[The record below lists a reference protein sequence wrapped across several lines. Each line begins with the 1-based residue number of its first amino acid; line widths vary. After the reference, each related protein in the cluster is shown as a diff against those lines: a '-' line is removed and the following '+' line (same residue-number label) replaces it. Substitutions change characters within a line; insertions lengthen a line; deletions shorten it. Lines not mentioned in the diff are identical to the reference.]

1 MLEHYLRGYIWSI
14 SIKQREKITGNN
26 KHPSTKPHFSIFPK
40 QFYELGNKAFKYMN
54 FLLSSWG
61 LDSNHW
67 TTYIYLSQCIHIC
80 CMCVVAVEARR
91 GSWFQVLELQLCV
104 AQHECWE
111 LNLGPLQKQQV
122 LLPLSCNSSPLNVA
136 LFKMIVSFLN

>member
-1 MLEHYLRGYIWSI
+1 
-14 SIKQREKITGNN
+14 
-26 KHPSTKPHFSIFPK
+26 
-40 QFYELGNKAFKYMN
+40 
-54 FLLSSWG
+54 
-61 LDSNHW
+61 
-67 TTYIYLSQCIHIC
+67 
-80 CMCVVAVEARR
+80 MCVVAVEARR